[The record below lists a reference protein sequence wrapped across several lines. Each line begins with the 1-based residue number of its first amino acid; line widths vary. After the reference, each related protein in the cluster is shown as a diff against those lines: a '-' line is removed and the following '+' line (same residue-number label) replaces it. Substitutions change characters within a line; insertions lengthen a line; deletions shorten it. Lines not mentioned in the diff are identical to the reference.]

1 MPSTTF
7 PKIDLSKLELPK
19 FEMPEIDTDK
29 VVETAR
35 DAAYIAVGLGVL
47 AFQRANAVRR
57 DVASDL
63 TDRYESGK
71 TQVEELRTKAQQR
84 FADLDER
91 LVALES
97 KLDEAIASL
106 EAKLPEQAANVVS
119 QAHDLVKSARNQVRE
134 LVRKAS

>member
-63 TDRYESGK
+63 TDRFESGK

-84 FADLDER
+84 LADLDDR
-91 LVALES
+91 LIALES
-97 KLDEAIASL
+97 KLDEAVAAL
-106 EAKLPEQAANVVS
+106 ESKLPDQAASVVG
-119 QAHDLVKSARNQVRE
+119 QAHELVKAARKQVHE
-134 LVRKAS
+134 LVRKAG